1 MQISHQLGDDVGG
14 RMICND
20 NLPSAPSSAAGR
32 EGWESHA
39 VRHLPR
45 NPLPLIF
52 CRTHQGRNLVLVLV
66 LKATVCV
73 SLQVFSMNAAE
84 NCESK
89 LKMLTAAMAG
99 VSHAAPPGA

>member
-1 MQISHQLGDDVGG
+1 MGIS
-14 RMICND
+14 R
-20 NLPSAPSSAAGR
+20 SSTSPKKSSSINFLSDSSR
-32 EGWESHA
+32 KKSM
-39 VRHLPR
+39 
-45 NPLPLIF
+45 
-52 CRTHQGRNLVLVLV
+52 V

>member
-1 MQISHQLGDDVGG
+1 MQRQPAIGSELSSRKG
-14 RMICND
+14 RMGI
-20 NLPSAPSSAAGR
+20 SRSSTSPKKSSSINFLSDSSR
-32 EGWESHA
+32 KKSM
-39 VRHLPR
+39 
-45 NPLPLIF
+45 
-52 CRTHQGRNLVLVLV
+52 V

-99 VSHAAPPGA
+99 VSHATPPGA